1 MKITPNG
8 FIAFSENV
16 PPELNG
22 FEFKCVQDNELAE
35 LIGQSNTQITKG
47 LNIYDCLYNT
57 LNHLQ
62 RSW

>member
-35 LIGQSNTQITKG
+35 LIGQSNS
-47 LNIYDCLYNT
+47 
-57 LNHLQ
+57 NHKRAKHIRLFI
-62 RSW
+62 